1 MALKSVLLLLA
12 AVALVESALPSV
24 IRIAAV
30 FDDDQDAK
38 HELAFRYKTLSMVD
52 MGQSIGDDINMLF
65 IICRSVCLFHVGQY
79 QNFH

>member
-1 MALKSVLLLLA
+1 MAGNKLAIVLPLLA

-38 HELAFRYKTLSMVD
+38 HELAFR
-52 MGQSIGDDINMLF
+52 
-65 IICRSVCLFHVGQY
+65 
-79 QNFH
+79 

>member
-1 MALKSVLLLLA
+1 MALTSVLLLLA

-52 MGQSIGDDINMLF
+52 M
-65 IICRSVCLFHVGQY
+65 
-79 QNFH
+79 

>member
-38 HELAFRYKTLSMVD
+38 HELAFRYITPSMVD
-52 MGQSIGDDINMLF
+52 MGHSIRDLLTCSLLYVQGGP
-65 IICRSVCLFHVGQY
+65 SA
-79 QNFH
+79 

>member
-1 MALKSVLLLLA
+1 M
-12 AVALVESALPSV
+12 VESALPSV

-52 MGQSIGDDINMLF
+52 MGQSTRDDIDMLF
-65 IICRSVCLFHVGQY
+65 IICRSVCVVFHVEQY
-79 QNFH
+79 QNFYDVSYTPH